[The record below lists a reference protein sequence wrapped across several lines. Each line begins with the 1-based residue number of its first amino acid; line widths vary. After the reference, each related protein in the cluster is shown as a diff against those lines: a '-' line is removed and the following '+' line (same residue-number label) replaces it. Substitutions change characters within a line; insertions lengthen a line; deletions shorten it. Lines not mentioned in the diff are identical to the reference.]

1 VKLCSKVNK
10 SKVTFLFLFELSILI
25 CSSSAQA
32 NKINLR
38 HYNKTSQKA
47 MLMAEV
53 KFHDLRKKNLEKI
66 QDFKTKYRKALN
78 TSAAP
83 SHSFG
88 LWGPALNTIAFSI

>member
-1 VKLCSKVNK
+1 
-10 SKVTFLFLFELSILI
+10 
-25 CSSSAQA
+25 
-32 NKINLR
+32 
-38 HYNKTSQKA
+38 
-47 MLMAEV
+47 MAEV